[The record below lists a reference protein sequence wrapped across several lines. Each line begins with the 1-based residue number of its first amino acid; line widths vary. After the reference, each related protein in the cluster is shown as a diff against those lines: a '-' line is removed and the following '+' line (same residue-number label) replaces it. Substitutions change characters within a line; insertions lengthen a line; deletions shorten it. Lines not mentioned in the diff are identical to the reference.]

1 MRRQRVFDRAYC
13 QLSVCAPSRNSF
25 FTGRRPDSLRVYN
38 FVDHF
43 RSTSPE
49 AVPLPEYFKNHGY
62 VTLGAGKTYQPGK
75 PPAYDV
81 GRSWSAELPYL
92 PLMKNLTRC
101 SRKNAKSGRFLDVCP
116 EDFGEEAFMDRLTAD
131 YAVEAMRVAR
141 KVERPFFVVAG
152 FYRPHLRWHVPR
164 AFYDRYSGT
173 LGTPLRSR
181 SKPSNM
187 PDIAW
192 ANEGCHTMTTEEH
205 GTVAVSM
212 DRPLKRSMVAEL
224 RKGYLA
230 CASWIDELAGRVLDA
245 ADAVPSAKADTVV
258 LLSSDHGFHL
268 GEQASWTKHTLF
280 EIGSRVPLVV
290 RAPGVAPGRSR
301 ALVELTDVYR
311 TFADLAGLPAPAR
324 DVQGKSLGPLLRSGA
339 PHRNFSVTQY
349 PRCPRDYRKQ
359 WDANCKR
366 LTAAEIPVMGYTLR
380 VDHFRFTE
388 WYYWVAAPATR
399 ANERFD
405 PPEKVVDKKRKPLA
419 TELYALDDARINDFD
434 GLELANV
441 AGDPRAA
448 CAVAALRPRSR
459 SSSSAREL
467 APEEEPTDDG
477 GGDAADADPAA
488 RASAE
493 AARLKAKGNA
503 CFNNGCYV
511 DAWENYS
518 DAIDCLAAAG
528 VAGRA
533 EDAKLHTN
541 RAACLLTADRWVPA
555 AHDGARAI
563 ALDAEWWKG
572 YWYRGQA
579 LLGQLK
585 GKRPS
590 KVMQQKAEV
599 ALKALERAS
608 QCRGFP
614 EDKRER
620 VEQLQAR
627 ARNIVFYL
635 AQNQCPTQ

>member
-1 MRRQRVFDRAYC
+1 MRRQENVGGAAVGERLLESSDTSPNLQSKLKALQRQRDEPSHSRAAMSAMLARALLLLLAAAARSKSSKKHRDKPTKKLNVLWLLVDDFRPQANFYGQGDTSTPRLDAFAATARVFDRAYC

-116 EDFGEEAFMDRLTAD
+116 EDSGEEAFMDRLTAD

-141 KVERPFFVVAG
+141 KLEKPFFVVAG

-164 AFYDRYSGT
+164 AFYDKYTGT
-173 LGTPLRSR
+173 LGTPVRSR
-181 SKPSNM
+181 SKPHAM

-192 ANEGCHTMTTEEH
+192 ANEGCHTMTTEAH
-205 GTVAVSM
+205 GTVGVHM
-212 DRPLKRSMVAEL
+212 DRPLKKAMVEEL
-224 RKGYLA
+224 KRGYLA

-290 RAPGVAPGRSR
+290 RAPGVAPGRSP

-405 PPEKVVDKKRKPLA
+405 PPEKVVDKKRQPLA

-448 CAVAALRPRSR
+448 CAVAALR
-459 SSSSAREL
+459 AAL
-467 APEEEPTDDG
+467 AIFLECQHDEAGCDDRVGAAAYRGSTCVDAATRADLRRRPDDG
-477 GGDAADADPAA
+477 AA
-488 RASAE
+488 
-493 AARLKAKGNA
+493 
-503 CFNNGCYV
+503 F
-511 DAWENYS
+511 
-518 DAIDCLAAAG
+518 
-528 VAGRA
+528 
-533 EDAKLHTN
+533 
-541 RAACLLTADRWVPA
+541 
-555 AHDGARAI
+555 
-563 ALDAEWWKG
+563 
-572 YWYRGQA
+572 
-579 LLGQLK
+579 
-585 GKRPS
+585 
-590 KVMQQKAEV
+590 
-599 ALKALERAS
+599 
-608 QCRGFP
+608 
-614 EDKRER
+614 
-620 VEQLQAR
+620 
-627 ARNIVFYL
+627 
-635 AQNQCPTQ
+635 

>member
-1 MRRQRVFDRAYC
+1 
-13 QLSVCAPSRNSF
+13 
-25 FTGRRPDSLRVYN
+25 
-38 FVDHF
+38 
-43 RSTSPE
+43 
-49 AVPLPEYFKNHGY
+49 
-62 VTLGAGKTYQPGK
+62 
-75 PPAYDV
+75 
-81 GRSWSAELPYL
+81 
-92 PLMKNLTRC
+92 MKNLTRC

-290 RAPGVAPGRSR
+290 RAPG
-301 ALVELTDVYR
+301 
-311 TFADLAGLPAPAR
+311 
-324 DVQGKSLGPLLRSGA
+324 GKSLGPLLRSGA

-388 WYYWVAAPATR
+388 WYYWLAIFLECQHDAAGCDDRVGAAAYRGSTCVDAATR
-399 ANERFD
+399 ADLRRR
-405 PPEKVVDKKRKPLA
+405 PG
-419 TELYALDDARINDFD
+419 D
-434 GLELANV
+434 G
-441 AGDPRAA
+441 
-448 CAVAALRPRSR
+448 AAL
-459 SSSSAREL
+459 
-467 APEEEPTDDG
+467 
-477 GGDAADADPAA
+477 
-488 RASAE
+488 
-493 AARLKAKGNA
+493 
-503 CFNNGCYV
+503 
-511 DAWENYS
+511 
-518 DAIDCLAAAG
+518 
-528 VAGRA
+528 
-533 EDAKLHTN
+533 
-541 RAACLLTADRWVPA
+541 
-555 AHDGARAI
+555 
-563 ALDAEWWKG
+563 
-572 YWYRGQA
+572 
-579 LLGQLK
+579 
-585 GKRPS
+585 
-590 KVMQQKAEV
+590 
-599 ALKALERAS
+599 
-608 QCRGFP
+608 
-614 EDKRER
+614 
-620 VEQLQAR
+620 
-627 ARNIVFYL
+627 
-635 AQNQCPTQ
+635 

>member
-1 MRRQRVFDRAYC
+1 MRRSTRLAVLLGAAAAAASSKKKKPKKPVNVLWLLVDDLRPQLGAYGQRETKTPRLDALAREGVVFERAYC

-25 FTGRRPDSLRVYN
+25 MTGRRPDSLRVYN

-43 RSTSPE
+43 RSTTPD
-49 AVPLPEYFKNHGY
+49 AIALPEFFRGKGY

-81 GRSWSAELPYL
+81 GRSWSGELPYL

-131 YAVEAMRVAR
+131 YAVEAMGVAR
-141 KVERPFFVVAG
+141 KLEKPFFVVAG

-290 RAPGVAPGRSR
+290 RAPGVKPGRSR

-405 PPEKVVDKKRKPLA
+405 PPEKVVDKKRDPLA

-448 CAVAALRPRSR
+448 CAVAALR
-459 SSSSAREL
+459 AAL
-467 APEEEPTDDG
+467 AIFLACQH
-477 GGDAADADPAA
+477 DAAGCDDRVGAA
-488 RASAE
+488 AYRGST
-493 AARLKAKGNA
+493 
-503 CFNNGCYV
+503 CV
-511 DAWENYS
+511 DATT
-518 DAIDCLAAAG
+518 
-528 VAGRA
+528 RA
-533 EDAKLHTN
+533 DL
-541 RAACLLTADRWVPA
+541 RRRPG
-555 AHDGARAI
+555 DGAA
-563 ALDAEWWKG
+563 
-572 YWYRGQA
+572 
-579 LLGQLK
+579 
-585 GKRPS
+585 
-590 KVMQQKAEV
+590 
-599 ALKALERAS
+599 
-608 QCRGFP
+608 F
-614 EDKRER
+614 
-620 VEQLQAR
+620 
-627 ARNIVFYL
+627 
-635 AQNQCPTQ
+635 